1 MIRIR
6 AVRRAMAWRRDVRPA
21 FGGNALAARCLTIAW
36 GNRGVALGLANGAVG
51 SRLVCRLKWS
61 PEPVGTA
68 LTPGARGA
76 RPHALLA
83 QARCLNAWRARVD
96 LVSSEALSTLLLGA
110 RGPVIE
116 GAGETET
123 VREPG
128 VSVRHFA
135 FPLACFRSGCRA
147 LVGAPWRR
155 DTRAEFL

>member
-1 MIRIR
+1 MRESWHSAQRFAMVRGWRGCR
-6 AVRRAMAWRRDVRPA
+6 AELCRH
-21 FGGNALAARCLTIAW
+21 LT
-36 GNRGVALGLANGAVG
+36 
-51 SRLVCRLKWS
+51 S
-61 PEPVGTA
+61 
-68 LTPGARGA
+68 LTTTKVEPGARGHGADA
-76 RPHALLA
+76 RRSGREAPRAA
-83 QARCLNAWRARVD
+83 CAGAVFERACDTWRARVD

-147 LVGAPWRR
+147 LVGAPWRQGR
-155 DTRAEFL
+155 FGPTQSLSVLLHVQSLHYVVVIA